1 MGRNNKISLQYFP
14 VDANILHDTKI
25 RRLTRKYPRGIEF
38 YIYLLSAIY
47 SDKGYYMQLDEEMIF
62 DIADDLRM
70 EETEAAEMMDF
81 CLSDKIGL
89 FDLRLHGKY
98 KILTSRGIQKRYLE
112 TMRQLKRKVTID
124 PQFLLVDDDQSA
136 DSSDPEPGKPE
147 NKPAFVRN
155 SSEEKVIDSEEMPI
169 SSEETGETSEKGAIS
184 SDRNKRKESKIK
196 ERREKESEKEEK
208 NCALTPALSPEEEIF
223 EKFKKWAECYA
234 PASMRF
240 TEPLTLEQFL
250 WLHRRHGAEKI
261 KQTASDLHNKEAYK
275 QNRNAMNAWK
285 RWIEFIK

>member
-1 MGRNNKISLQYFP
+1 MGRNNKTSLQYFP
-14 VDANILHDTKI
+14 VDATILHDTKI

-47 SDKGYYMQLDEEMIF
+47 SDKGYYMQLDDEMIF
-62 DIADDLRM
+62 DIADDMRI

-89 FDLRLHGKY
+89 FDLRLYEKY
-98 KILTSRGIQKRYLE
+98 KILTSRGIQKRYIE

-124 PQFLLVDDDQSA
+124 LQFLLVDDDQSA
-136 DSSDPEPGKPE
+136 DSSAPELEKTE

-155 SSEEKVIDSEEMPI
+155 ASEEKGIDSEEMPI
-169 SSEETGETSEKGAIS
+169 SSEETGETSEKDAIS
-184 SDRNKRKESKIK
+184 SDRNKIKESKIK

-208 NCALTPALSPEEEIF
+208 KRAHSPALSPEEEIF
-223 EKFKKWAECYA
+223 EKFKKWSEHYA
-234 PASMRF
+234 PTSMRF

-250 WLHRRHGAEKI
+250 WLNQRYGPAKV

-285 RWIEFIK
+285 RWIEFVK